1 MPCPRTTILSRS
13 VSSETRQGQADFSRR
28 REPIAFRRWS
38 ARAQSFLYIYQ
49 EGPVGARGKREAF
62 SKRLWKTPLHVCT
75 CSQPFPKRLSRPEGF
90 EPPSHWLRARH
101 SAVELRAYNIC
112 VLLELVAPGRF
123 ELPLDGILVR
133 CLCQLGYGAT
143 YYLERP
149 AGIEPL
155 ALRATPAFETGCRP
169 FIEPS

>member
-75 CSQPFPKRLSRPEGF
+75 CSQPFPKRLSRPEFPAFSTIAAASIGHALQHKSD
-90 EPPSHWLRARH
+90 PPKRQENREKNTPPQNHRKRKTGPLILLFFSLRLCDFAP
-101 SAVELRAYNIC
+101 LRYAF
-112 VLLELVAPGRF
+112 L
-123 ELPLDGILVR
+123 ILIR
-133 CLCQLGYGAT
+133 IGLRT
-143 YYLERP
+143 F
-149 AGIEPL
+149 
-155 ALRATPAFETGCRP
+155 ALRF
-169 FIEPS
+169 SYY